1 MDLSLFHFLRPYW
14 LLMIPFWL
22 AVSWFLLRKQSP
34 QRLWED
40 ICDTRLIPF
49 MVTGNQQHSRKNW
62 LFPLLVVWGIVI
74 SIALAGPTWKQ
85 RPVPVWQPQIPLI
98 ILFDVSRSM
107 DATDLKPDRLRRA
120 RYKLQDLFK
129 ARRGTPMA
137 LVAFSAQPFVLAPL
151 SNDIDTLD
159 HLATSLAT
167 DLVPVQGS
175 RLDRAMDKA
184 KSMIQ
189 QSGFQN
195 GDILLITDEHRPS
208 SQAMQSAAS
217 IAKAGLQLSVLS
229 VGSPEGAPIPGK
241 EGFIRDASGQM
252 ILTRPNDDFLQQLA
266 STGNGRFVS
275 LSANDSDI
283 QTLVAG
289 FHRPDRDDS
298 TLSDLSI
305 NQWYDYGPWLIPPLL
320 LLAALVFRRG
330 LVFMIPLLLMPYP
343 RAEAMEWEDL
353 WQNANQRGYQA
364 FEQGDYE
371 AASDRFSDSRWRS
384 SALYRAGDFEQALEA
399 LGEPVHAD
407 DWYNQANMLARSGRI
422 PEALAA
428 YDRALELEPGHED
441 AQYNKSLLEQQ
452 QDQDQ
457 DQDQQSKQNQDK
469 DQPPSSDQNQQK
481 SDQKDNQ
488 NSAQDDQGAENSEDG
503 ESSEDRQAQDP
514 GQQPQQDQDA
524 QSDQASEP
532 KESDI
537 ESNTASEDDT
547 PAQADQN
554 NELADQGKPMGQTD
568 SNEEQAA
575 DEAWLRQIPD
585 DPASLMQR
593 MFQYEAMKNRYQSE
607 KEAW

>member
-14 LLMIPFWL
+14 LLLIPLWL
-22 AVSWFLLRKQSP
+22 SASWFLLRKQSP

-40 ICDTRLIPF
+40 ICDARLIPF
-49 MVTGNQQHSRKNW
+49 MVTDHQQRSRKNW
-62 LFPLLVVWGIVI
+62 LFPLLAIWGIVI

-107 DATDLKPDRLRRA
+107 DATDLQPNRLRRA

-159 HLATSLAT
+159 HLAASLAT

-175 RLDRAMDKA
+175 RLDRALDKA
-184 KSMIQ
+184 REMIV
-189 QSGFQN
+189 QSGFTR

-208 SQAMQSAAS
+208 SQAMQSSAK
-217 IAKAGLQLSVLS
+217 IAEAGLQLSVLS

-252 ILTRPNDDFLQQLA
+252 ILTRPNEDFLQQLA
-266 STGNGRFVS
+266 STGNGQFID
-275 LSANDSDI
+275 LSTDDRDI
-283 QTLVAG
+283 KTLMSG
-289 FHRPDRDDS
+289 FYRPDMEGS
-298 TLSDLSI
+298 QLSDLSI

-320 LLAALVFRRG
+320 LLAAFAFRRG
-330 LVFMIPLLLMPYP
+330 LVFMVPLLLMPYP
-343 RAEAMEWEDL
+343 RAEALEWKDL
-353 WQNANQRGYQA
+353 WQNSNQQGYQA
-364 FEQGDYE
+364 YEQGNYE
-371 AASDRFSDSRWRS
+371 AASRRFSDPRWRS
-384 SALYRAGDFEQALEA
+384 SALYRAGDYEQALNA

-407 DWYNQANMLARSGRI
+407 DWYNHANMLAQMGRI
-422 PEALAA
+422 SEAIAA
-428 YDRALELEPGHED
+428 YDRALELEPQHED

-452 QDQDQ
+452 QEQQQPDQN
-457 DQDQQSKQNQDK
+457 KNQDK
-469 DQPPSSDQNQQK
+469 DQQQSSDENQQE
-481 SDQKDNQ
+481 SEQDEGQSSAENDQ
-488 NSAQDDQGAENSEDG
+488 SAENSKDG
-503 ESSEDRQAQDP
+503 ELSEE
-514 GQQPQQDQDA
+514 QQPQESDQQSEQDQD
-524 QSDQASEP
+524 SQAEQTDKPEEP
-532 KESDI
+532 EQGA
-537 ESNTASEDDT
+537 TSEDEN
-547 PAQADQN
+547 PVQIDQN
-554 NELADQGKPMGQTD
+554 EESTDQGKAMGQSD
-568 SNEEQAA
+568 ANEEQAA

-593 MFQYEAMKNRYQSE
+593 MFQYEAMKNRYRSE